1 MSDVLHLSWEYPPW
15 AIGDLSRRLKGILPQ
30 LSALSP
36 SALVVRADRDETVQ
50 MDGMTV
56 YKVGTSV
63 RASPNFIAYSQALNV
78 ELARRG
84 SDALHSDP
92 GIALIH
98 THDWISSIA
107 GVYLASNFK
116 LPLVISVY
124 STEGMRA
131 RPPLTVL
138 NRGIYDLERYCFQRA
153 QALVVETEGMKDH
166 LAEQYKLPLAAE
178 VCGSPEQIHRVYRRW
193 LG

>member
-15 AIGDLSRRLKGILPQ
+15 AVGDLSRRLKAMLPR
-30 LSALSP
+30 LNALSP
-36 SALVVRADRDETVQ
+36 STLVVRADKDETVQ
-50 MDGMTV
+50 MDGMKV

-63 RASPNFIAYSQALNV
+63 RASPNFISYSQALNV
-78 ELARRG
+78 ELARGG
-84 SDALHSDP
+84 SDALHSDT

-98 THDWISSIA
+98 SHDWVSSIA

-131 RPPLTVL
+131 RPPLSVL
-138 NRGIYDLERYCFQRA
+138 NRGIHDLERYCFQKA
-153 QALVVETEGMKDH
+153 QALIVESDVMKKH
-166 LAEQYKLPLAAE
+166 LAQQYQLPLPAE
-178 VCGSPEQIHRVYRRW
+178 VCDSHEQIYAVYRRW
-193 LG
+193 LK

>member
-15 AIGDLSRRLKGILPQ
+15 AVGDLSRRLRGILPQ
-30 LSALSP
+30 LSALLP
-36 SALVVRADRDETVQ
+36 CALVVRADRDETVQ

-63 RASPNFIAYSQALNV
+63 RASPNFISYSQALNV
-78 ELARRG
+78 ELTRRG

-116 LPLVISVY
+116 LPLITSVY
-124 STEGMRA
+124 STEETRA
-131 RPPLTVL
+131 RPPLNVL
-138 NRGIYDLERYCFQRA
+138 NRGIHDLERYCFQKA
-153 QALVVETEGMKDH
+153 QALIVETEEMKNH
-166 LAEQYKLPLAAE
+166 LAEQYKLPLVAE
-178 VCGSPEQIHRVYRRW
+178 VCVTPEQIHGVYRRW

>member
-15 AIGDLSRRLKGILPQ
+15 AVGGLSRRLKSMLPQ
-30 LSALSP
+30 LGTLCP
-36 SALVVRADRDETVQ
+36 SALVVKADRDDTVQ

-56 YKVGTSV
+56 YKTGTSV
-63 RASPNFIAYSQALNV
+63 KASPNFIAYAQALNV

-84 SDALHSDP
+84 SDALHSDA

-98 THDWISSIA
+98 AHDWISSIA
-107 GVYLASNFK
+107 GIYLASNFK

-124 STEGMRA
+124 STEELRA
-131 RPPLTVL
+131 RPPLTSL
-138 NRGIYDLERYCFQRA
+138 NRGIHDLERFCFQKA
-153 QALVVETEGMKDH
+153 QALIVETEVMKNH
-166 LAEQYKLPLAAE
+166 LIKQYKLPIIPE
-178 VCGSPEQIHRVYRRW
+178 VCDSPEEIRHVYRRW